1 MELSDSKQVIVER
14 HNKAVFL
21 DGDRIIKVFKAEKP
35 ASDIFN
41 DGIVFTGGAAAL
53 TGLCEAVYAV
63 MKIPC
68 GVADDPQTCVVMG
81 CGRALEDYSALRH
94 LLGNGRGR

>member
-1 MELSDSKQVIVER
+1 MRK
-14 HNKAVFL
+14 
-21 DGDRIIKVFKAEKP
+21 EKRTP
-35 ASDIFN
+35 PQLASDIFN